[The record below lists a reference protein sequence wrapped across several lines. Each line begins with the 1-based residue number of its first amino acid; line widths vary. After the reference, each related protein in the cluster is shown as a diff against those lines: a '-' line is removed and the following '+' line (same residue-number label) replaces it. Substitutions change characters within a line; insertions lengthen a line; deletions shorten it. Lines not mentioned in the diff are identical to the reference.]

1 MIMFQR
7 DGAQVKEDIPPG
19 SVKLETDFKGNLHI
33 FKSGRERYCNS
44 KFSKVDSLKKG
55 GQGPT
60 VRKKPVSQLTKLRTF
75 KCKAIWVSRVK

>member
-1 MIMFQR
+1 MIVFQR

-44 KFSKVDSLKKG
+44 KFSKVDSLKK
-55 GQGPT
+55 
-60 VRKKPVSQLTKLRTF
+60 
-75 KCKAIWVSRVK
+75 